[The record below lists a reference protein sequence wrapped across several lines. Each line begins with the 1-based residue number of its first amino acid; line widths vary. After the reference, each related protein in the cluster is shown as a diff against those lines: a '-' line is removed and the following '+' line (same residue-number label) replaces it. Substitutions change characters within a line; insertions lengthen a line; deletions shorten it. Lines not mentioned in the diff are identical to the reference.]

1 MYRRFF
7 YLFLGLLGIAC
18 AVHYPY
24 VSDYPITPEIF
35 RARDGNFTGRVPH
48 GWFCSTDDTLAP
60 ALAAWLIK
68 DDFSASLSIREL
80 KLDPLTIKNVQNDG
94 LSLLASISCGMNGS
108 GTPFRD
114 NQLQE
119 FSYGD
124 KRYAGYE
131 IGSGTQGRRIVVF
144 SSRGK
149 YYECE
154 IRAMTGTWTPQE
166 MNRLF
171 TIQQSVLASL
181 NF

>member
-1 MYRRFF
+1 MYRRFI
-7 YLFLGLLGIAC
+7 YLVLAFLGVTC

-24 VSDYPITPEIF
+24 VSDYPLTPEIF
-35 RARDGNFTGRVPH
+35 RTRDGNLTGRVPQ

-68 DDFSASLSIREL
+68 DDFSAALSLREL
-80 KLDPLTIKNVQNDG
+80 KLDPLTMKSVQDDG
-94 LSLLASISCGMNGS
+94 LSLLASISYGSNGD
-108 GTPFRD
+108 GTPMHD

-119 FSYGD
+119 FAYGD
-124 KRYAGYE
+124 KRYVGYE
-131 IGSGTQGRRIVVF
+131 IGSGTQSKRIVVF
-144 SSRGK
+144 FSRGK

-154 IRAMTGTWTPQE
+154 IKAITGTWTPSE